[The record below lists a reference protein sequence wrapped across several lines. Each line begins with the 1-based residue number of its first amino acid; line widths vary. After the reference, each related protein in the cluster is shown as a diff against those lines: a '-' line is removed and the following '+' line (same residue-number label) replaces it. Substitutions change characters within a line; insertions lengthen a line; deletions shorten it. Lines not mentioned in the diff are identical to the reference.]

1 MSDPFIVIARAE
13 VSPEARE
20 LFIAAAR
27 DCIDATRREQGC
39 LAYDIHESVTQPCR
53 FVSYESWET
62 RADIDRHM
70 GSPHVATFLEAA
82 RACVTAPPVIEVV
95 EPRSIDRL

>member
-1 MSDPFIVIARAE
+1 VSEPFIVIARAE
-13 VSPEARE
+13 VRPEALE
-20 LFIAAAR
+20 IFKAAAEDCIAA
-27 DCIDATRREQGC
+27 TRHEQGC
-39 LAYDIHESVTQPCR
+39 LGYDIHESVTQPGR

-70 GSPHVATFLEAA
+70 ASPHVVAFLETA
-82 RACVTAPPVIEVV
+82 RACVSAPPVIEVV

>member
-1 MSDPFIVIARAE
+1 MSDPFIVISRIE
-13 VSPEARE
+13 VRSDAWEC
-20 LFIAAAR
+20 FVAAAGY
-27 DCIDATRREQGC
+27 CIEATRREQGC
-39 LAYDIHESVTQPCR
+39 LAYEIHESLTQPGR

-70 GSPHVATFLEAA
+70 GSDHMRAFLEAV
-82 RACVTAPPVIEVV
+82 RACAAAPPVIEVV

>member
-1 MSDPFIVIARAE
+1 MSEPFIVIARAE
-13 VSPEARE
+13 VRLEARAT
-20 LFIAAAR
+20 FIAAAQA
-27 DCIDATRREQGC
+27 CIAATRKEQGC
-39 LAYDIHESVTQPCR
+39 LAYEIHESLTQPCR

-70 GSPHVATFLEAA
+70 ASAHVATFLETA
-82 RACVTAPPVIEVV
+82 RACVAAPAVVEVV

>member
-1 MSDPFIVIARAE
+1 VSDPFIVIARAE
-13 VSPEARE
+13 VRPEACE
-20 LFIAAAR
+20 IFIAAAE
-27 DCIDATRREQGC
+27 DCIAATRLEQGC
-39 LAYDIHESVTQPCR
+39 LAYDIHESVTQPGR

-70 GSPHVATFLEAA
+70 LTPHVVAFLEAA
-82 RACVTAPPVIEVV
+82 RACVTASPVIEVV